1 MASVASA
8 GGLGGRPPRG
18 GREAMD
24 MAQLKVTQIK
34 SKIGGTSAQRNSLR
48 SLGLHRI
55 GQVVVR
61 PDRPEFRGMIKTVRH
76 LVTVEEVD

>member
-18 GREAMD
+18 SREAMD